1 MQGVSAQ
8 TELSWEDFADIDFEP
23 AYNEFYEEY
32 FLKPTFGDKIKA
44 HQGDT
49 INITGYFLDI
59 AGDRK
64 YFWSLKTP
72 WHPVFSVVLL
82 DQNQL

>member
-32 FLKPTFGDKIKA
+32 FP
-44 HQGDT
+44 
-49 INITGYFLDI
+49 FLQERLQQF
-59 AGDRK
+59 A
-64 YFWSLKTP
+64 SLKS
-72 WHPVFSVVLL
+72 HHKSF
-82 DQNQL
+82 